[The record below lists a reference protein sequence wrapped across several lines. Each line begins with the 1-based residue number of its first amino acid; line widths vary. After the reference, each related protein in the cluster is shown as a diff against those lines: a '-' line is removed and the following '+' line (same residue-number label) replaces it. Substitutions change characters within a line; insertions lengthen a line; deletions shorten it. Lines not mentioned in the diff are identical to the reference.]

1 MTGGLGVADVK
12 QPANDNLPIAND
24 NRAQY
29 MRDYMKRRR
38 QGSKTL
44 LQLLKEG
51 LEVIEA
57 RLTQEDPQAR
67 AFIAAARER
76 LDGPD
81 KRNRRKE
88 MRT

>member
-1 MTGGLGVADVK
+1 MADVK
-12 QPANDNLPIAND
+12 QPANDNLPVAND
-24 NRAQY
+24 NRAKY

-38 QGSKTL
+38 HGSKTL

-57 RLTQEDPQAR
+57 CDTHADAPAR

-81 KRNRRKE
+81 KRKSSRKG